1 MSNAYTGN
9 AGSKSYTLKAF
20 KAHIVICSSVGVNNV
35 YGSGVYIV
43 VPGASTTNTGT
54 ITTLL
59 SNNYFALFLDG
70 LTLTV
75 TSNTFYATA
84 ILEL

>member
-20 KAHIVICSSVGVNNV
+20 KAHIVICSSVGMSNV

-43 VPGASTTNTGT
+43 VPGASASNTGT

-59 SNNYFALFLDG
+59 SNNYFTLLLDG

-75 TSNTFYATA
+75 TSSTYYATA